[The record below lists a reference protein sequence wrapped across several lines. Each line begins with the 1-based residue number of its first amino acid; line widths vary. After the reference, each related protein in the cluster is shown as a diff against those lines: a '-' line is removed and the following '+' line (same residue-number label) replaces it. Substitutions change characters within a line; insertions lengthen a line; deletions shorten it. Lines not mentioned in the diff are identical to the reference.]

1 MAAMGKQVVDAGGV
15 MVEILAAKAGLAVTK
30 ADLMAWIDTYQLPV
44 TTVRDPDAMPTQSIT
59 ALVRREYT
67 FIVDLKTM
75 KIVNRYIGSTDGSG
89 ISSAMTG
96 MQTMLSL
103 LGPKGG

>member
-1 MAAMGKQVVDAGGV
+1 MAAMGKQVVDKGGV
-15 MVEILAAKAGLAVTK
+15 MIEILAAVAGAAPQK
-30 ADLMAWIDTYQLPV
+30 SDLDAWITTYNLPV
-44 TTVRDPDAMPTQSIT
+44 TTVKDPDSMPLASLT

-67 FIVDLKTM
+67 YIVDLSTM

-96 MQTMLSL
+96 MQTMLQIL
-103 LGPKGG
+103 